1 MFSDI
6 KKYFLWFFK
15 YQDSHIY
22 LNRKAFIKINP
33 FRNLLWKFKR
43 YIRTIIY
50 KYHHSKFVK
59 SQSISDDDIVFFLHY
74 EPERTS
80 NPLAGDARN
89 QLYCIKMLR
98 KVFPQK
104 RIFIKEHPVQLNLK
118 NPHQN
123 RQIRDKRFL
132 DELLSI
138 SDGIINKISNKS
150 KFIVATLHGTVG
162 LEYSLR
168 GFNIICFG
176 YAWYDFLQNVHNVK
190 SSEDLMSIKFDYN
203 NPYEIKKEL
212 EHILYIKSAK
222 GSVSNKLEKMG
233 QATEV
238 VSDDSELLNYIK
250 WYFNLS

>member
-1 MFSDI
+1 
-6 KKYFLWFFK
+6 
-15 YQDSHIY
+15 
-22 LNRKAFIKINP
+22 
-33 FRNLLWKFKR
+33 
-43 YIRTIIY
+43 
-50 KYHHSKFVK
+50 
-59 SQSISDDDIVFFLHY
+59 
-74 EPERTS
+74 
-80 NPLAGDARN
+80 
-89 QLYCIKMLR
+89 MLR